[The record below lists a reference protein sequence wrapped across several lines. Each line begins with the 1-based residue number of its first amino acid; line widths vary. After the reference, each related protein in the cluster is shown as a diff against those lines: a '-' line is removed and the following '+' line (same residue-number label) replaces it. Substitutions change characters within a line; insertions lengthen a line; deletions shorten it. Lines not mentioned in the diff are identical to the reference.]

1 MTMDISEAR
10 KRAMDQVYAAAFYPL
25 LQLLAQQ
32 YIRDNPPASH
42 AVMGAT
48 LRYAAFLA
56 KQIGMRPN
64 DFRGLAMQI
73 FGDLDREARHG
84 R

>member
-1 MTMDISEAR
+1 MSQDVSEAR

-25 LQLLAQQ
+25 IQLLCQQ
-32 YIRDNPPASH
+32 YIRDNPPSSH

-56 KQIGMRPN
+56 KQIGMRAN

-73 FGDLDREARHG
+73 FGDLDRERGHG
-84 R
+84 G

>member
-1 MTMDISEAR
+1 MSQDVSDAR
-10 KRAMDQVYAAAFYPL
+10 KRAMDQVYAATFYPL
-25 LQLLAQQ
+25 IQLLAQQ

-42 AVMGAT
+42 AVMAAM

-64 DFRGLAMQI
+64 DFRGLAVQV
-73 FGDLDREARHG
+73 FADLDRERTHG